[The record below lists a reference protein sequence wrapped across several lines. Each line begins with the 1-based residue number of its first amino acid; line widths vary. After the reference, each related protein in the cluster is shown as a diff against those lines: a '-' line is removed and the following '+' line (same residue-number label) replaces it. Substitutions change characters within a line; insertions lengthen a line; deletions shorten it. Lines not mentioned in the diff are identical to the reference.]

1 MNLAL
6 KYQVSSEFH
15 TGDISAESFLSL
27 MYSGNVFPGV
37 LEASRQWGSLV
48 KLKMQTVLGMRVKK
62 GKKNEIPETRHRWQ
76 GVSQRHIAYSIIITY
91 FTSQSWKK
99 IVVSLMT
106 EKLTLKKKLNQTSTH
121 LKHFHRYWKRKMA
134 LREDALCWRDSKL
147 VCAHHV
153 RMKTWVCIPRTHI
166 QRQAQTHAPL
176 NPALERQ
183 SWKVTGAFWPVIL
196 ARLLSP
202 NLLRLSLKN

>member
-1 MNLAL
+1 MNLAF

-15 TGDISAESFLSL
+15 TEDISAESFLSL

-48 KLKMQTVLGMRVKK
+48 KLKMQTMLGMRVKK

-106 EKLTLKKKLNQTSTH
+106 EKLTLKKKAKSNQYTFEAFSQI
-121 LKHFHRYWKRKMA
+121 LEEKNGSKR
-134 LREDALCWRDSKL
+134 RCF
-147 VCAHHV
+147 V
-153 RMKTWVCIPRTHI
+153 
-166 QRQAQTHAPL
+166 
-176 NPALERQ
+176 LER
-183 SWKVTGAFWPVIL
+183 F
-196 ARLLSP
+196 
-202 NLLRLSLKN
+202 